1 MLTCLLVCVLTC
13 LLACTLTCILACTL
27 ASVLAC
33 TLASIFTYFIIV
45 DMTFVQ
51 ETIEEMDKDGDGKV
65 SLQEYIGILLFH
77 LYIQFITL
85 SLHTTQHHHFT
96 YHTPSHTLHTTTTSH
111 TPPSSLTPHTTITS
125 HTTHHHHLSHHTQ
138 PSPLTPHTTITFQTT
153 TILQQTICGPTL
165 MATTSGLT
173 GWRTRLTC
181 SGTSETKMPMGE
193 DSCNVPSFLIIHH
206 SPSFTILHH
215 SSFQTF
221 LNPLISSPLIILSV
235 IPFILLHNH
244 HPL

>member
-1 MLTCLLVCVLTC
+1 MAMEKCPCKNTLVFF
-13 LLACTLTCILACTL
+13 
-27 ASVLAC
+27 S
-33 TLASIFTYFIIV
+33 FIY
-45 DMTFVQ
+45 TFN
-51 ETIEEMDKDGDGKV
+51 
-65 SLQEYIGILLFH
+65 
-77 LYIQFITL
+77 L
-85 SLHTTQHHHFT
+85 SL
-96 YHTPSHTLHTTTTSH
+96 YLYTPHNTTSH
-111 TPPSSLTPHTTITS
+111 TTHHPTHYTPPPPL
-125 HTTHHHHLSHHTQ
+125 THHHHLSHHTQ
-138 PSPLTPHTTITFQTT
+138 PSPFTPHTTITFQTT

-193 DSCNVPSFLIIHH
+193 DSCNVPSFLVIHH

-221 LNPLISSPLIILSV
+221 LHPLISSPLIILSV
-235 IPFILLHNH
+235 IPFILFHNH